1 MIRGGVVLSRG
12 CFGFMPPLW
21 CVLLRAGLTRA
32 ASCSVRFAAIAGS
45 SAHSP
50 LLDAY
55 SAFPLS
61 ACGPSARSPPAF
73 FSALPRF
80 AASPPLRLELSEPD
94 EPLSP
99 LLFWLAL
106 ESCWLPLLLWLPSEN
121 GRAPPP
127 CDCDCDCDCERCT
140 PGERRR
146 AAAAADTL
154 VLLLLLLLLP
164 VPSACAPAAVRSI
177 NSWCRLRSASQS
189 LARHRACVFSARS

>member
-1 MIRGGVVLSRG
+1 MTRALAAARSSRRVFGGRGSSRRCLGGHALASRRDLGGRALLAPRALMLAGRLPSGERPRAERCETMLPSNRGRMIRGGVVLSRG

-106 ESCWLPLLLWLPSEN
+106 ESCWLPLLL
-121 GRAPPP
+121 
-127 CDCDCDCDCERCT
+127 
-140 PGERRR
+140 
-146 AAAAADTL
+146 
-154 VLLLLLLLLP
+154 
-164 VPSACAPAAVRSI
+164 
-177 NSWCRLRSASQS
+177 
-189 LARHRACVFSARS
+189 